1 MADFHDIIGHEQIIE
16 HMKRAIQMKKVS
28 HAYII
33 EGDYDSGK
41 KLLATVFAKT
51 LQCEKKEE
59 EPCNV
64 CHSCIQTDSS
74 NQPDII
80 YVKHERPACIG
91 IDEIREQVNHSIQIK
106 PYSSEYKIYI
116 IDEAEKMTAEA
127 QNALLKTIEEPPS
140 YGIVLL
146 LTTNLGKLLPTILSR
161 CVVLN
166 IKPVQDERIK
176 EHLKT
181 MGISEEQA
189 EFATAFAMGNVGK
202 AIRVATSEEFHEI
215 KSACIHMLKYAK
227 DMEVYELIASM
238 KDLTKYK
245 LQIYDYL
252 DFMLM
257 WYRDIL
263 LLKAT
268 ENANDLI
275 YKDEY
280 MALHEKGKRSSYE
293 GIQKIIEEI
302 EKAKVRL
309 RANVNFELTMEL
321 LWLTIK
327 EN

>member
-16 HMKRAIQMKKVS
+16 HMKSAIQMKKVS

-51 LQCEKKEE
+51 LQCEKKGLM
-59 EPCNV
+59 PCNV
-64 CHSCIQTDSS
+64 CTSCKQADSH

-80 YVKHERPACIG
+80 YVNHERPTSIG
-91 IDEIREQVNHSIQIK
+91 IDDVREQINGSIQIK

-116 IDEAEKMTAEA
+116 VDEAEKMTTEA

-140 YGIVLL
+140 YGIIFL

-161 CVVLN
+161 CVVLHV
-166 IKPVQDERIK
+166 KPVKDELIK
-176 EHLKT
+176 GHLKKL
-181 MGISEEQA
+181 GIADEQA
-189 EFATAFAMGNVGK
+189 EFATAFALGNVGK
-202 AIRVATSEEFHEI
+202 AIRVATSEEFREI
-215 KSACIHMLKYAK
+215 KNDCIHMLKYAK

-238 KDLTKYK
+238 KELTKYK

-268 ENANDLI
+268 GNANQLI
-275 YKDEY
+275 YQEEY
-280 MALHEKGKRSSYE
+280 VALNEKGKRSSYE